1 MYIKGKCYV
10 VSDRASGSI
19 NMLMAISIWGIQN
32 EARDTD
38 SESIISEMAIV
49 IWDFS
54 EMMSRKDLDNTITI
68 FKMLRI

>member
-1 MYIKGKCYV
+1 
-10 VSDRASGSI
+10 
-19 NMLMAISIWGIQN
+19 MLMAISIWGIQN